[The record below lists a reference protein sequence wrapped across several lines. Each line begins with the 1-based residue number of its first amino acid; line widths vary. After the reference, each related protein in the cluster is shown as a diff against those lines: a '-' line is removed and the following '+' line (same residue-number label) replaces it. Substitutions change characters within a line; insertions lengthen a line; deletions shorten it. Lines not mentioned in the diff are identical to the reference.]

1 MGKNGVG
8 GGKSKVLDGPP
19 EVEVM
24 GTDEL
29 LDSGCEEKGWE
40 GDGEVGLGRD

>member
-1 MGKNGVG
+1 MVWAEGKVRCWTGHR
-8 GGKSKVLDGPP
+8 P

-24 GTDEL
+24 GSDEL